1 MAKPCAVSGVVTIT
15 PSLVII
21 NSYRTKGYVTNHCT
35 IGFSNQGERLWTCFF
50 TQQINCERRDNLLL
64 AFREGT
70 QMNLANI
77 VTIEACC
84 YSDTGH

>member
-1 MAKPCAVSGVVTIT
+1 MKTPSLNWAHGWKKPATMAKPCAVSGVVTIT

-35 IGFSNQGERLWTCFF
+35 IGF
-50 TQQINCERRDNLLL
+50 TQ
-64 AFREGT
+64 GT

-84 YSDTGH
+84 YSDTSH